1 MIWLVTEPLKVGV
14 MNQIAPAPPRLS
26 DRLFY
31 VAVAA
36 IALGIGLVNAL
47 SAAQDAVRHGDGY
60 DLRTPLLWEMT
71 SILVILLL
79 VPLLSA
85 GVRRMPRSPSTIG
98 QAGIALATIAIFS
111 ALHIAGMVGLRKLLL
126 WLAGG
131 GYDFHFS
138 LATVLYEVRKDI
150 VTALL
155 IGSSIWLF
163 DRSRR
168 FTLADVASPPTS
180 DMAPATSQGLWLRDG
195 ASRVRVMPADIVW
208 VASAGNYIEYGM
220 TDGTR
225 HLIRGTLASA
235 ESQLAAFNIIRVHRT
250 RLANLDRVTA
260 LTARPSGDFDLTF
273 DTGETV
279 QGSRRYRSAVNLRD
293 TASALQ

>member
-1 MIWLVTEPLKVGV
+1 MVGGDALGSPA
-14 MNQIAPAPPRLS
+14 MNQIAPSPPRPA

-31 VAVAA
+31 AA
-36 IALGIGLVNAL
+36 LVVIALGIGLVDAL
-47 SAAQDAVRHGDGY
+47 SRAQDALWRGTSY
-60 DLRTPLLWEMT
+60 DLGTQLLWETT

-79 VPLLSA
+79 VPLLFA
-85 GVRRMPRSPSTIG
+85 AVRRMRRSSSRIG
-98 QAGIALATIAIFS
+98 QVGIALAIIAIFS

-126 WLAGG
+126 ALAGG
-131 GYDFHFS
+131 SYDFHLS
-138 LATVLYEVRKDI
+138 LTTVVYEVRKDI
-150 VTALL
+150 VSVFL

-163 DRSRR
+163 DRSRA
-168 FTLADVASPPTS
+168 LAPADVVSPPTS
-180 DMAPATSQGLWLRDG
+180 DAASAPPQGLWLRDG
-195 ASRVRVMPADIVW
+195 ASRVRVLPADIVW

-220 TDGTR
+220 ADGTR

-235 ESQLAAFNIIRVHRT
+235 ESQLAGFNIVRVHRT

-260 LTARPSGDFDLTF
+260 LTGRPSGDFDLTF

-279 QGSRRYRSAVNLRD
+279 QASRRYRSAVNLRD

>member
-1 MIWLVTEPLKVGV
+1 
-14 MNQIAPAPPRLS
+14 MNQIAPAPPRPS

-31 VAVAA
+31 VAVAV

-47 SAAQDAVRHGDGY
+47 SAAQDALWRGAPY
-60 DLRTPLLWEMT
+60 DLGKRLLWETT
-71 SILVILLL
+71 SIVVILLL
-79 VPLLSA
+79 VPLLLA
-85 GVRRMPRSPSTIG
+85 GVRRMRRSPGRLG

-126 WLAGG
+126 ALAGS
-131 GYDFHFS
+131 GYDFHLS
-138 LATVLYEVRKDI
+138 LTTVVYELRKDI

-168 FTLADVASPPTS
+168 LETSDVMSLPTS
-180 DMAPATSQGLWLRDG
+180 DRAPATPQALWLRDG
-195 ASRVRVMPADIVW
+195 ASRVRVVPGDIVW

-220 TDGTR
+220 AEGAR

-235 ESQLAAFNIIRVHRT
+235 ESQLAGFNIVRIHRT

-260 LTARPSGDFDLTF
+260 LTAKPSGDFDLTF

-279 QGSRRYRSAVNLRD
+279 QGSRRYRSAVHLHD
-293 TASALQ
+293 AASALQ

>member
-1 MIWLVTEPLKVGV
+1 MKAGL
-14 MNQIAPAPPRLS
+14 MNQIAPAPPRPS

-31 VAVAA
+31 AAVAV

-47 SAAQDAVRHGDGY
+47 SAAQDALWRGAPY
-60 DLRTPLLWEMT
+60 DLGRRLLWETT

-79 VPLLSA
+79 VPLLLA
-85 GVRRMPRSPSTIG
+85 GVRRMRQSPSGLG
-98 QAGIALATIAIFS
+98 QAGIALATVTIFS
-111 ALHIAGMVGLRKLLL
+111 GLHIAGMVGLRKLVL
-126 WLAGG
+126 WFAGG

-138 LATVLYEVRKDI
+138 LATVVYEVRKDI

-168 FTLADVASPPTS
+168 LGPSDAASPPIDPS
-180 DMAPATSQGLWLRDG
+180 PATPQGLWLRDG
-195 ASRVRVMPADIVW
+195 ASRVRILPAEIVW
-208 VASAGNYIEYGM
+208 VGSAGNYIEYGM
-220 TDGTR
+220 ADGTR
-225 HLIRGTLASA
+225 HLVRGTLASA
-235 ESQLAAFNIIRVHRT
+235 ESQLAGFNIVRVHRT
-250 RLANLDRVTA
+250 RLANLDRATA

-279 QGSRRYRSAVNLRD
+279 QGSRRYRSAVDLRD

>member
-1 MIWLVTEPLKVGV
+1 MEVGL
-14 MNQIAPAPPRLS
+14 MSQIESPSPRPT

-31 VAVAA
+31 AAVAV

-47 SAAQDAVRHGDGY
+47 SAAQDAVWRGASY
-60 DLRTPLLWEMT
+60 DLGRRLLWEMT

-79 VPLLSA
+79 APLLQA
-85 GVRRMPRSPSTIG
+85 GVRRMRASPSRIR

-111 ALHIAGMVGLRKLLL
+111 ALHIAGMVGLRKLLMG
-126 WLAGG
+126 LAGG

-138 LATVLYEVRKDI
+138 LATVIYEARKDI

-163 DRSRR
+163 DRSRG
-168 FTLADVASPPTS
+168 TAPTDVVSPPSS
-180 DMAPATSQGLWLRDG
+180 DRAPITPQGLWLRDG
-195 ASRVRVMPADIVW
+195 ASRVRIQPADIVW

-220 TDGTR
+220 ADGAR

-235 ESQLAAFNIIRVHRT
+235 ESQLAGFNIARVHRT

-260 LTARPSGDFDLTF
+260 LTAKPSGDFDLTF
-273 DTGETV
+273 DTGETI
-279 QGSRRYRSAVNLRD
+279 QGSRRYRSAVDPRD
-293 TASALQ
+293 TASALP